1 MVSPRFVKNTLIFYI
16 FPSEYFR
23 NFYRPSYKMPKD
35 NYQLFKASIKSLG
48 YNNQYLNIFLIV
60 LFGKGMNVDFK
71 KKKKNTFTTMSERHF
86 GRPKNFL
93 AVLKSNPHS
102 PGHFSS

>member
-35 NYQLFKASIKSLG
+35 NYPLFKASIKNLG

-60 LFGKGMNVDFK
+60 LFGKGMNVDLK
-71 KKKKNTFTTMSERHF
+71 KKKIPLPQCLRDILADPKTFWQF
-86 GRPKNFL
+86 
-93 AVLKSNPHS
+93 
-102 PGHFSS
+102 